1 MTDERTLKEQVAWAC
16 RILSMGGQADL
27 TLGHVS
33 ARQPGSERCL
43 IKRKGLGID
52 EVKPEDVLTTDLDG
66 QKVDGYGEVHLEVV
80 LHTEVYKA
88 RPDVGAIV
96 HTHPPYATALGST
109 GSRLEYVSHD
119 AVLFPDGLGVFEQT
133 AELITLPEQARGVA
147 EALGERSAVLM
158 RNHGVLVV
166 GQDVPWAVLTAL
178 TLERAAY
185 LQFIASA
192 LGPLKTI
199 EPEMAERMY
208 PDKYRDEFTE
218 QYWDYLIRKVRR
230 AGLDD
235 GMPGQQ

>member
-16 RILSMGGQADL
+16 RILAIGGHGDL

-33 ARQPGSERCL
+33 ARQPGSERCF
-43 IKRKGLGID
+43 IKRKGLSID
-52 EVKPEDVLTTDLDG
+52 EVKPGDVLTTDLDG
-66 QKVDGYGEVHLEVV
+66 KKVDGYGEVHLEVV

-88 RPDVGAIV
+88 RPDVGAVV
-96 HTHPPYATALGST
+96 HTHPPYATALGSAQ
-109 GSRLEYVSHD
+109 SRLEYVSHD
-119 AVLFPDGLGVFEQT
+119 AVLFSDGLGVFEQT

-147 EALGERSAVLM
+147 AALGERRAVLM

-166 GQDVPWAVLTAL
+166 GKDVPWAVLAAL
-178 TLERAAY
+178 TLERAVR
-185 LQFIASA
+185 LQFIASV

-199 EPEMAERMY
+199 EPEMAKRML

-235 GMPGQQ
+235 GMPGPA